1 MKFQIVTKD
10 LFTLENKIQRITFL
24 RQVFLLPPLQKCL
37 EPLTSKPLLQLG
49 HVDCLNQIQA
59 HSGHTHV

>member
-10 LFTLENKIQRITFL
+10 LFILENKIQRITIL
-24 RQVFLLPPLQKCL
+24 RQMFLFPHFQKCL
-37 EPLTSKPLLQLG
+37 EPLASKPLLQLG
-49 HVDCLNQIQA
+49 HVDCLDQIQV

>member
-10 LFTLENKIQRITFL
+10 LFTLENKIQRITIL
-24 RQVFLLPPLQKCL
+24 RQVFLLPHLQKCL
-37 EPLTSKPLLQLG
+37 EPSASKPLLHIG
-49 HVDCLNQIQA
+49 HVDCLDQIQA